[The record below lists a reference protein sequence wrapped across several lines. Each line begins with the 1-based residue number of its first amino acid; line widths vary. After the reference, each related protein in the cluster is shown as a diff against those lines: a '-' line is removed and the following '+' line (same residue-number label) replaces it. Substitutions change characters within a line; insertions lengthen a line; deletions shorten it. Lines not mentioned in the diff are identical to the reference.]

1 MNTQKNITS
10 ENVVSVITVLAT
22 QNSTDKLFGY
32 SSVLS
37 KDSTKVK
44 DFHVSE
50 LKENKKLATWNIE
63 QNNSINYYKCEYSDN
78 ENYEHGT
85 IGRYLQSVSLLKNE
99 MLHSFGNTPIQ
110 DIFDFAK
117 VFNIPVQ
124 LLNSELV
131 SELCDKI
138 VDFSSNENA
147 TSDDVRILLNT
158 LDAYGLRITEQN
170 EYASKL
176 QSLTSLQ
183 KNYVYFK
190 DKTTSKTDKLDWTDS
205 TNLILS
211 LKFENESDKKGYAHT
226 LQSIATDSSNRIKSS
241 DKLKA
246 QIDKLSTF
254 EEKKKFLL
262 NDMKKHLQAYLST
275 ALSIS
280 IEEVEKN
287 IDKFDVN
294 SLF

>member
-1 MNTQKNITS
+1 MENLAQNQTTITTL
-10 ENVVSVITVLAT
+10 VAT

-44 DFHVSE
+44 DFHVAE
-50 LKENKKLATWNIE
+50 LKDNKKLATWNIE
-63 QNNSINYYKCEYSDN
+63 QNNSINHYKCEYSDN

-158 LDAYGLRITEQN
+158 LDAYGLSITEQN
-170 EYASKL
+170 EYASKI

-183 KNYVYFK
+183 KSYVYYK
-190 DKTTSKTDKLDWTDS
+190 DKTSVRTSKAKWTDTTEIVLTCRFNS
-205 TNLILS
+205 
-211 LKFENESDKKGYAHT
+211 ESDKKGYAHT
-226 LQSIATDSSNRIKSS
+226 IESIISDSIKRIKSN
-241 DKLKA
+241 
-246 QIDKLSTF
+246 
-254 EEKKKFLL
+254 EKKSAKMSALETFDDKKAFLFAEIESS
-262 NDMKKHLQAYLST
+262 MKHYTST
-275 ALSIS
+275 ALSVKVAI
-280 IEEVEKN
+280 VEKETQTFN
-287 IDKFDVN
+287 LDE
-294 SLF
+294 LL